1 MLEGVLAREVTTT
14 SFFSKMIDNVGLLK
28 TARNTL
34 FISSVALGDSEPK
47 VLLVRRV
54 CVTENNQYSEFGEVT
69 VTVGNTV
76 GDVGAAEGSL
86 VVGEADGSKVGAIV
100 LDGLAVLVKDGFPV
114 ADGGSGDSV
123 GVSEGDSVALP
134 LSTGLLDEGNRDGPL
149 GVRIGFSEG
158 PDGAIVGTLLAEG
171 AVIGIPLTSPL
182 SLLGAT
188 LYGRDSSGL
197 NAGD

>member
-1 MLEGVLAREVTTT
+1 MLEGVLAREVTTIS
-14 SFFSKMIDNVGLLK
+14 SFSVMIDNVGSRK
-28 TARNTL
+28 TVRNTL
-34 FISSVALGDSEPK
+34 FISLVASGDSEPK

-86 VVGEADGSKVGAIV
+86 VVGEADGSKVGLIV

-123 GVSEGDSVALP
+123 GVSEGDSVGVA

-149 GVRIGFSEG
+149 GVRVGFSEG
-158 PDGAIVGTLLAEG
+158 PDGAIVGTLLAVG

-197 NAGD
+197 NVGD